1 MKGYLLAAI
10 LLLAQ
15 EGEDQA
21 ALITRLQK
29 EQRTNKLTWN
39 TPNNWTAPER
49 SAATDG
55 AVFSFTRRPTA
66 VGTIFD
72 TDLRRFL
79 EGEIEWSVAG
89 IRDDKNLV
97 VETCDVHSPA
107 SVYVAALPPLPCTV
121 TVKGIRRWY
130 CDVPVEFKGT
140 VEGATQRVGGFTLT
154 VQWPDI
160 VVTADRAVAQHVVP
174 RLLGGWEIGAKLKP
188 DAPRRNGLRENL
200 VARTGRVKGPVKNPA
215 WCGCSEKP
223 TRGGRPPVPT
233 MTTWKILVTGYAGSP
248 VEDIEWISFRFH
260 LPVEEPFEV
269 TSPPLP

>member
-1 MKGYLLAAI
+1 MKGLLPAAL

-15 EGEDQA
+15 DGDQA
-21 ALITRLQK
+21 AWIARLQK
-29 EQRTNKLTWN
+29 EQRTEKLTRN
-39 TPNNWTAPER
+39 TPDNWKAPER
-49 SAATDG
+49 SSATDG

-66 VGTIFD
+66 AGTIFN

-97 VETCDVHSPA
+97 VETCDLHSPA

-140 VEGATQRVGGFTLT
+140 VEGATQRVAGFEMT
-154 VQWPDI
+154 VRWPDI
-160 VVTADRAVAQHVVP
+160 VVTADRPVPQHLVP
-174 RLLGGWEIGAKLKP
+174 QLLRGWEISAKLKP
-188 DAPRRNGLRENL
+188 NAPRGGGVRENL
-200 VARTGRVKGPVKNPA
+200 VARTGRVRESAKNPA

-223 TRGGRPPVPT
+223 TRGERPPVPT
-233 MTTWKILVTGYAGSP
+233 STTWKVPVSNYAQSA
-248 VEDIEWISFRFH
+248 VDDIESITFKFH